1 VQRWRCQFRE
11 GVGSVARVPE
21 PTPPRPRRQPLT
33 RDRHGRTAVD
43 HYAWLRDDERTDPDV
58 IAHLEAENAHTADAL
73 GHTGELQEQIFQ
85 EIKGRVQETDLSV
98 PTRLGGWWYYHRTIE
113 GQQYVVH
120 CRVAAGDEVDPPDPD
135 DDAVRAAEEVL
146 LDENAEA
153 ATEADLD
160 YFSLGVFDLSPD
172 HSVLAWAADR
182 SGSERHRLRFRDLAT
197 GDDLRLPDGSPDEV
211 SGVYYS
217 SAWSADGSWFFY
229 TRPDDATRPHEVWRH
244 RLGTP
249 AAGDVLV
256 HREDDE
262 RFFCQVTETKDR
274 RWLLLEMGSKVTSE
288 VRACPSD
295 DPDGTFEVLV
305 PRRQGVEASVEHLD
319 GTFFVLT
326 NDDALDFRVV
336 SVPADDVAAADP
348 ASWTDVVPHQPG
360 VRIEAVDVLRGHL
373 VVHERSEATTRIRVR
388 SLDTGEETLLDQP
401 EEVSTVSL
409 SSNPD
414 LDWLQLRHA
423 YTSLVTPPTVVDVDL
438 RTGERRVRKVQPVLG
453 GYEPA
458 QYVSRRLWAT
468 AADGTRIPISL
479 VHRRDRQPGG
489 PALLYGYGSYE
500 ISIDPGFSI
509 SRLSLLDRGWAF
521 AIGHVRGGG
530 EMGRRWYLD
539 GKLEAKAN
547 TFDDLVACGQALVDD
562 GVAGTGPDGRPRV
575 AIRGGSAGGLLV
587 GAALNRAPEQ
597 WAAVVAEVPFV
608 DALNT
613 ILDPTLPLTVT
624 EWEEWGNPVE
634 SPEIFEVM
642 AGYAPYE
649 NVPSRELPPVLAT
662 GGLHDP
668 RVGYWE
674 PAKWVARLRDVATG
688 GPFLLKTELG
698 AGHGGPSGRYDAWRE
713 EALVLAF
720 LVDQVGEGS
729 LGAGAQ

>member
-1 VQRWRCQFRE
+1 VTRE
-11 GVGSVARVPE
+11 
-21 PTPPRPRRQPLT
+21 
-33 RDRHGRTAVD
+33 RHGRSAVD
-43 HYAWLRDDERTDPDV
+43 PYGWLRDDERTDPDV
-58 IAHLEAENAHTADAL
+58 LAHLEAENAHTAEVLAP
-73 GHTGELQEQIFQ
+73 TAELQEEIFQ
-85 EIKGRVQETDLSV
+85 EIKTRVQETDLSV
-98 PTRLGGWWYYHRTIE
+98 PTRSQGWWYYHRTIE
-113 GQQYVVH
+113 GEQYPVH
-120 CRVAAGDEVDPPDPD
+120 CRIAAGDETDPPDPD
-135 DDAVRAAEEVL
+135 DDAVRDAEQVL
-146 LDENAEA
+146 LDQNAEA
-153 ATEADLD
+153 ATHPDLD

-182 SGSERHRLRFRDLAT
+182 NGSERHLLRFRDLAT
-197 GDDLRLPDGSPDEV
+197 GEDLLLPDGTPDEV

-217 SAWSADGSWFFY
+217 SAWSADGGTFLY
-229 TRPDDATRPHEVWRH
+229 TRPDAATRPHEVWRH

-249 AAGDVLV
+249 ASEDVLV

-262 RFFCQVTETKDR
+262 RFFCQVGETKDR
-274 RWLLLEMGSKVTSE
+274 RWLVLEMGSKLTSE
-288 VRACPSD
+288 VRVRPTD
-295 DPDGTFEVLV
+295 DPDGDFDVLV
-305 PRRQGVEASVEHLD
+305 PRRQGVEATVEHLD
-319 GTFFVLT
+319 GTFYVLT

-336 SVPADDVAAADP
+336 AAPADAIGSDP
-348 ASWTDVVPHQPG
+348 ATWTDVVPHAPG
-360 VRIEAVDVLRGHL
+360 VRLERVDVLRGHL
-373 VVHERSEATTRIRVR
+373 LVEERTEASTRIRVR
-388 SLDTGEETLLDQP
+388 RTDTGEDRLLDQP
-401 EEVSTVSL
+401 EEVSTVGL
-409 SSNPD
+409 ASNPD
-414 LDWLQLRHA
+414 LDWPQLRHS

-438 RTGERRVRKVQPVLG
+438 TTGDRHVRKVQAVLG
-453 GYEPA
+453 GYDPE

-468 AADGTRIPISL
+468 ADDGTQVPISL

-530 EMGRRWYLD
+530 EMGRRWYLE

-547 TFDDLVACGQALVDD
+547 TFDDLVACGRTLVEE
-562 GVAGTGPDGRPRV
+562 GIAGTDAGGRPRV

-587 GAALNRAPEQ
+587 GAALNRAPQQ

-634 SPEIFEVM
+634 SPEIFDVM
-642 AGYAPYE
+642 AAYAPYE
-649 NVPSRELPPVLAT
+649 NVPERDLPPVLAT
-662 GGLHDP
+662 AGLHDP

-674 PAKWVARLRDVATG
+674 PAKWVAALRERATG

-698 AGHGGPSGRYDAWRE
+698 AGHGGPSGRYDAWRD
-713 EALVLAF
+713 EAMVLAF
-720 LVDQVGEGS
+720 LVDRVGEGTF
-729 LGAGAQ
+729 ATR